1 VPATGVAMKI
11 KTLYINCGPVGVA
24 VTDASHFIVLAKK
37 QIAETGIADY
47 RFAEYG
53 QGPGML
59 AVAVAQQIDALD
71 GVLPGVRLDMTTPEG
86 SIIAVELMARAGT
99 VVR

>member
-1 VPATGVAMKI
+1 M
-11 KTLYINCGPVGVA
+11 PVVD
-24 VTDASHFIVLAKK
+24 VSHLVVLAKK
-37 QIAETGIADY
+37 RLAGLADY

-59 AVAVAQQIDALD
+59 AVAAVAELD
-71 GVLPGVRLDMTTPEG
+71 LLEGVLPAVRIDTATPEG
-86 SIIAVELMARAGT
+86 SIVLVELVARAEL